1 MNPTINAARERP
13 PPMPPDGSV
22 KPLVPADILRA
33 LDAAIE
39 EQGRWMTRWHRAL
52 ICGLPPE
59 ADILD
64 ENSVTLTEFGH
75 WRAAHGDDP
84 LLSQDAFQE
93 LWGEFCAMHDD
104 ARQVAL
110 QIAGQNSRQ
119 NADQNAARISPKD
132 YDAVVDK
139 AEAFLTHARRIRDAF
154 RKAVSDLDPLTGLSN
169 RTTMMTDLAAEYERA
184 LRSKTPC
191 CLALT
196 DIDHFK
202 KVNDTYG
209 HSVGDEVLAATAGR
223 FLSRMRPYDLIYR
236 YGGEEFLLCLPNA
249 EPDMAGVVLDR
260 LRDALGSRPIPL
272 EDGREL
278 PVTASFGFTLI
289 TGSVPLKEAIEQADQ
304 ALYRAKQTGRNRV
317 VDFQTV
323 AEGGGQDGTNDGGH
337 S

>member
-1 MNPTINAARERP
+1 
-13 PPMPPDGSV
+13 MPPDGTV

-39 EQGRWMTRWHRAL
+39 EQGRWMTRWHRSL

-59 ADILD
+59 ADVVD
-64 ENSVTLTEFGH
+64 ENSVDLTEFGH
-75 WRAAHGDDP
+75 WRAEHGEDP

-93 LWGEFCAMHDD
+93 LWGEFQAMHDG

-110 QIAGQNSRQ
+110 HGSAKVAPN
-119 NADQNAARISPKD
+119 D
-132 YDAVVDK
+132 YDGVVDK

-209 HSVGDEVLAATAGR
+209 HAVGDEVLAATAGR

-249 EPDMAGVVLDR
+249 EPETAGVVLDR
-260 LRDALGSRPIPL
+260 LRDALAARPIPL

-278 PVTASFGFTLI
+278 PVTASFGFTQI
-289 TGSVPLKEAIEQADQ
+289 RGSVPLKEAIEQADQ
-304 ALYRAKQTGRNRV
+304 ALYHAKQSGRNRV
-317 VDFQTV
+317 AGFDAV
-323 AEGGGQDGTNDGGH
+323 ADDGANDGA
-337 S
+337 